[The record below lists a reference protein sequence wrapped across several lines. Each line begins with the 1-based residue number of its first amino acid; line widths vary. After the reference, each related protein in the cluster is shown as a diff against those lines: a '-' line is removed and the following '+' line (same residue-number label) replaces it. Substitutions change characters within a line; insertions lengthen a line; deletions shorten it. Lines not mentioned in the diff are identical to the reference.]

1 METLSLYS
9 QIIKKDPY
17 PGTVVQ
23 KLESVGHVQKRVGA
37 RLRKLK
43 SSDKTPLSDGKSL
56 NGKGRLTEKMI
67 NKWQNY
73 FGIAVRQCTG
83 TTVYQ
88 LKKAIGAVLY
98 HCSYANNLEARHQF
112 CPKTSNS
119 WCQSR
124 MRNVMEQASIKKSQ
138 GFLVLLATISDQYS

>member
-1 METLSLYS
+1 METLNLYS

-67 NKWQNY
+67 NKLQSY

-88 LKKAIGAVLY
+88 LEEAIGAVLY
-98 HCSYANNLEARHQF
+98 HCSDANNLEARHQF
-112 CPKTSNS
+112 CPKTSDS
-119 WCQSR
+119 
-124 MRNVMEQASIKKSQ
+124 
-138 GFLVLLATISDQYS
+138 

>member
-56 NGKGRLTEKMI
+56 SGKGRLTEKMI
-67 NKWQNY
+67 NKLQNY
-73 FGIAVRQCTG
+73 FGIAVQQCTG
-83 TTVYQ
+83 
-88 LKKAIGAVLY
+88 KFCLY
-98 HCSYANNLEARHQF
+98 
-112 CPKTSNS
+112 
-119 WCQSR
+119 
-124 MRNVMEQASIKKSQ
+124 IKILRDLMQK
-138 GFLVLLATISDQYS
+138 